1 MAAAHASPS
10 AERDAH
16 FWGLARET
24 RELYVSAEVPRL
36 SGAPDPLTFLRDYV
50 AANRPVII
58 ENAIAHW
65 PALRRW
71 THAYLAST
79 LGDCRVSV
87 NVTPNGH
94 GDAVVECGS
103 SMGTKCADGSRS
115 ESPPPPSLF
124 VMPERRRMPF
134 SQFIANLSSASIA
147 NSASRNSGT
156 VNNDG
161 DTDGDEFGVRA
172 AALEAFGAPTH
183 SQVSVARTRACKAA
197 TLVPHTCQSSA
208 VAFTG
213 SSNSASDE
221 CEACRLVPASD
232 PSESP
237 ACHSHDANDE
247 LLSTAKVSCDDLF
260 NKHSSADTAINGVC
274 YLSEQNSSFR
284 TEFAPL
290 RADVDAELAWATAA
304 FGAAAEAVNLWMG
317 DGRAVSAMH
326 KDHYE
331 NMCVSRHTIW
341 GNLCQLWFL
350 LTPPCS
356 PSKTFCNLTVC

>member
-1 MAAAHASPS
+1 MAAAHASPN

-79 LGDCRVSV
+79 LGDCLVSV

-94 GDAVVECGS
+94 GDAVVECGAS
-103 SMGTKCADGSRS
+103 GSGHCADGHAT

-134 SQFIANLSSASIA
+134 SQFIANLSSTPKA
-147 NSASRNSGT
+147 NSAYKSSGS
-156 VNNDG
+156 VNE
-161 DTDGDEFGVRA
+161 DGDEFGVRA
-172 AALEAFGAPTH
+172 AALAAFGAPTH
-183 SQVSVARTRACKAA
+183 SQASVARTRACQAA
-197 TLVPHTCQSSA
+197 TLVQHMCTVLDATSA
-208 VAFTG
+208 G
-213 SSNSASDE
+213 SSCSSSGSSSTSVGDE

-232 PSESP
+232 PSVSS

-247 LLSTAKVSCDDLF
+247 LLSTAEISGDRRIG
-260 NKHSSADTAINGVC
+260 KHSDSSTDTAINGVC

-290 RADVDAELAWATAA
+290 RADVDADLVWATAA

-331 NMCVSRHTIW
+331 NMCVRGALFGQPAPTVVLLAQQRHAFA
-341 GNLCQLWFL
+341 LQ
-350 LTPPCS
+350 
-356 PSKTFCNLTVC
+356 